1 MANRNFFLFSS
12 FWVTNGSCLIFKNV
26 KVHIVSLTVFGK
38 KTTSSF
44 WPISPRPPGRTFWCV
59 AIRPCFVICS
69 GHTVDAPAPSGTCQR
84 RVAWGEWKTFKFG
97 WDLRLKTRWFFFGSI
112 LKVAYVWHGAA
123 AICTSI
129 LALQDAAGQ
138 EMHKDEA
145 KKPVWHITPE
155 IWKKQDFFKGPCSP
169 REYLY
174 ILQSE
179 HFKKSNA
186 TTVKDA

>member
-1 MANRNFFLFSS
+1 MANRNF
-12 FWVTNGSCLIFKNV
+12 WVRNGSCLIFKNV

-38 KTTSSF
+38 KTSTSSF

-69 GHTVDAPAPSGTCQR
+69 GHTVDAPPSGTCQR
-84 RVAWGEWKTFKFG
+84 RVAWGEWNWRPSSLVGTSVWRHDDF
-97 WDLRLKTRWFFFGSI
+97 LRGI

-138 EMHKDEA
+138 EMTWPWLRLIDTKT
-145 KKPVWHITPE
+145 KPKNQFDLSPLKFE
-155 IWKKQDFFKGPCSP
+155 KQRF
-169 REYLY
+169 L
-174 ILQSE
+174 
-179 HFKKSNA
+179 
-186 TTVKDA
+186 

>member
-26 KVHIVSLTVFGK
+26 KVHIVSPCFAKKHLLFGPSARGLPAGLFDVWRYGLVLLFAPV
-38 KTTSSF
+38 TRWTHQ
-44 WPISPRPPGRTFWCV
+44 PLPGRASVGWPGENETEDLQVWLGPPFEDTVNFWG
-59 AIRPCFVICS
+59 P
-69 GHTVDAPAPSGTCQR
+69 
-84 RVAWGEWKTFKFG
+84 
-97 WDLRLKTRWFFFGSI
+97 I